1 MLYNGEERWRQEGLE
16 QGLEQGREQGTRRM
30 LARLIVKKYGAIT
43 AWAQTRLDQAG
54 PEQLETWAD
63 AILEAETLEALLSE
77 APRH

>member
-1 MLYNGEERWRQEGLE
+1 MLAERIKKWPERWRQEGLE
-16 QGLEQGREQGTRRM
+16 QGTRRM
-30 LARLIVKKYGAIT
+30 LTRQMVKKYGAIPT
-43 AWAQTRLDQAG
+43 WAQTRLDQAG